1 MVYNDIDIFAKL
13 NSIRRKMKNVIF
25 NIDGMSCVVCSGSCK
40 KALLALDGVKNA
52 DVNFASG
59 KAVVEYDESK
69 LSEDDLAAAVAKA
82 GYSARFEKKEEREKT
97 FDKDLAVTLARVAL
111 GGALLLWSM
120 LPMLGVPYPS
130 AISPEGNPFV
140 YALVQIIL
148 CVPVMALSYKIYFRG
163 YRNLFRL
170 DPNMD
175 TLVAVSTT
183 AAFAYSVYGFVLVC
197 QGDAHAAHQLYFE
210 SAAVILALISL
221 GKYLESRALKKTG
234 KAIEE
239 LTRLAPDYAFVLRD
253 GAFVRIPASEVV
265 KGDTVRVAAGES
277 FCADGVIIKGSSAV
291 QESMITGESLP
302 VDKTV
307 GDKVIGGTVNGNGVI
322 EFEVTGAGEETMLS
336 RIITLVENAQNSRA
350 PIAKLADKVSK
361 VFVPAVM
368 AIAVIAAVAWAIA
381 GKDSAFVIKIFVS
394 VLTIACP
401 CALGLATPTAIITG
415 SGCGAKLGILFKN
428 AEALERTAGIDTVVF
443 DKTGTV
449 TEGVPR
455 VVKVY
460 AADGDERALLSVC
473 ASVERASTHPLAKA
487 VTDYAEEQGLAF
499 LPADGVKNLSGY
511 GLTAEVGGKKILCG
525 KGALL
530 RMNGVDTASIDGYLE
545 ECYDSGSSVVAVA
558 ADGKALGC
566 IALADGVKA
575 SARETVEELKKLG
588 IKTVMLTGDNSKAA
602 AYIAKQVGI
611 DEVVSEVLPE
621 GKTEKIKE
629 LKKGGAR
636 VAMVG
641 DGINDAPALTE
652 ADVGIAVGE
661 GSDVA
666 IESADV
672 VLVGG
677 NVAAVADA
685 IEIGRATLRN
695 VKENLFWA
703 FIYNVLG
710 IPFACGAF
718 YALGGLLLNPMIAGL
733 AMSCSSVCVVLNALR
748 LSYFKPKRLKKAEK
762 SAIMDKNGN
771 AAEVCDIGCPL
782 AKENIMKAEIRVE
795 GMMCAHCEARVN
807 KAVLALD
814 GVKSS
819 SASAADGMAVV
830 EYDADKVTLQAI
842 KDAIKAQDYEVKD

>member
-13 NSIRRKMKNVIF
+13 NGIRRKMKNVIF

-40 KALLALDGVKNA
+40 KALLALDGVKRA

-59 KAVVEYDESK
+59 KAVVEYDDKK
-69 LSEDDLAAAVAKA
+69 LTEDDLAAAVAKA
-82 GYSARFEKKEEREKT
+82 GYKARFEKKEEDKKG
-97 FDKDLAVTLARVAL
+97 FDKELVATLARVVL
-111 GGALLLWSM
+111 GGVLLLWSM
-120 LPMLGVPYPS
+120 LPMLGVPYPD
-130 AISPEGNPFV
+130 AVSPDGNPFV

-175 TLVAVSTT
+175 SLVAVSTT
-183 AAFAYSVYGFVLVC
+183 AAFVYSVYGFVLVC

-368 AIAVIAAVAWAIA
+368 AIAVVASVAWAIA
-381 GKDSAFVIKIFVS
+381 GYDSAFVIKIFVS

-415 SGCGAKLGILFKN
+415 SGNGAKMGVLFKN
-428 AEALERTAGIDTVVF
+428 AEALERSAHVDTVVF
-443 DKTGTV
+443 DKTGTI

-455 VVKVY
+455 VVGVY
-460 AADGDERALLSVC
+460 ATNGDENALLSLC
-473 ASVERASTHPLAKA
+473 SAVESGSTHPLAKA
-487 VTDYAEEQGLAF
+487 VCDYAEEK
-499 LPADGVKNLSGY
+499 GVQKTVAEEVNNFSGF
-511 GLTAEVGGKKILCG
+511 GLTAKAGGRKILCG
-525 KGALL
+525 KSALL
-530 RMNGVDTASIDGYLE
+530 TRNGIDIAPIRGFLDN
-545 ECYDSGSSVVAVA
+545 CYDSGSSVIAVA
-558 ADGKALGC
+558 EDGKATGC
-566 IALADGVKA
+566 IALADDVKE
-575 SARETVEELKKLG
+575 SAAEAVAALAGLG
-588 IKTVMLTGDNSKAA
+588 IKTVMLTGDNAKAA
-602 AYIAKQVGI
+602 EYIAKKVAI
-611 DEVVSEVLPE
+611 DEVISEVLPQQ
-621 GKTEKIKE
+621 KAEKIKE
-629 LKKGGAR
+629 LKDRGAF

-677 NVAAVADA
+677 DVRVVADA
-685 IEIGRATLRN
+685 IELGRATLRN

-748 LSYFKPKRLKKAEK
+748 LAYFKPKRLKNVRK
-762 SAIMDKNGN
+762 SAIIDEKKQLG
-771 AAEVCDIGCPL
+771 ETCTQGCPL
-782 AKENIMKAEIRVE
+782 AKETYMTTLIKVN
-795 GMMCAHCEARVN
+795 GMMCSHCEARVN
-807 KAVLALD
+807 KAVLALE
-814 GVKSS
+814 GVKACV
-819 SASAADGMAVV
+819 ASAADGSVKV
-830 EYDADKVTLQAI
+830 EYDENQVSLAQI
-842 KDAIKAQDYEVKD
+842 KDTITAQDYEVIG

>member
-1 MVYNDIDIFAKL
+1 
-13 NSIRRKMKNVIF
+13 MKNVIF
-25 NIDGMSCVVCSGSCK
+25 NIDGMSCVVCSGTCK
-40 KALLALDGVKNA
+40 KALLALDGVRRA

-59 KAVVEYDESK
+59 KAVVEYDDKK
-69 LSEDDLAAAVAKA
+69 LTEDDLAAAVAKA
-82 GYSARFEKKEEREKT
+82 GYKARFEKKTEEKSKA
-97 FDKDLAVTLARVAL
+97 DKELIFTLLRVVL

-130 AISPEGNPFV
+130 AVSPEGNPFV

-163 YRNLFRL
+163 YCNLFRL

-175 TLVAVSTT
+175 SLVAVSTT
-183 AAFAYSVYGFVLVC
+183 AAFVYSIYGFVLIC
-197 QGDAHAAHQLYFE
+197 GGDAHAAHQLYFE

-221 GKYLESRALKKTG
+221 GKYLENRALKKTG

-239 LTRLAPDYAFVLRD
+239 LTRLAPDYATVLRD
-253 GAFVRIPASEVV
+253 GTFVQVPSSEVV
-265 KGDTVRVAAGES
+265 AGDVVRVAAGES
-277 FCADGVIIKGSSAV
+277 FCCDGIITKGSSAI

-307 GDKVIGGTVNGNGVI
+307 GDNVIGGTINGNGVV
-322 EFEVTGAGEETMLS
+322 EFKATGVGADTMLS
-336 RIITLVENAQNSRA
+336 KIITLVDNAQNSRA

-368 AIAVIAAVAWAIA
+368 AIAVIASVIWAIV

-415 SGCGAKLGILFKN
+415 SGNGAKMGVLFKN
-428 AEALERTAGIDTVVF
+428 AEALEQTAHVNTVVF
-443 DKTGTV
+443 DKTGTI

-455 VVKVY
+455 VVRVY
-460 AADGDERALLSVC
+460 AVDGDENGLLTLC
-473 ASVERASTHPLAKA
+473 ASLESSSAHPLAKA
-487 VTDYAEEQGLAF
+487 VTDHAKEKGVAVTAAE
-499 LPADGVKNLSGY
+499 GVENLSGF
-511 GLTAEVGGKKILCG
+511 GLSATVEGKKVLCG
-525 KGALL
+525 KSALL
-530 RMNGVDTASIDGYLE
+530 TQNGVDLTPIRKYLD
-545 ECYDSGSSVVAVA
+545 ECYDSGSSVIAVA
-558 ADGKALGC
+558 EGGKALGY
-566 IALADGVKA
+566 IALADGVKQNA
-575 SARETVEELKKLG
+575 AEAVEALKKLG
-588 IKTVMLTGDNSKAA
+588 VKTVMLTGDNAKAA

-621 GKTEKIKE
+621 GKADKIKQ
-629 LKKGGAR
+629 LKESGAY

-652 ADVGIAVGE
+652 AQVGIAVGE

-677 NVAAVADA
+677 DVRAVADA
-685 IEIGRATLRN
+685 IELGRATLRN

-710 IPFACGAF
+710 IPFACGVV
-718 YALGGLLLNPMIAGL
+718 YALGGVLLSPMIAGL

-748 LSYFKPKRLKKAEK
+748 LTYFKPKRLKNAQKCVIIDEK
-762 SAIMDKNGN
+762 EQQS
-771 AAEVCDIGCPL
+771 EVCTAGCPL
-782 AKENIMKAEIRVE
+782 KKDNVMKSEIKVN

-814 GVKSS
+814 GVKSCQ
-819 SASAADGMAVV
+819 ASAANGSVNV
-830 EYDADKVTLQAI
+830 EYDESKVSIQAI
-842 KDAIKAQDYEVKD
+842 KDAIKAQDYEVVD

>member
-1 MVYNDIDIFAKL
+1 
-13 NSIRRKMKNVIF
+13 MKNVIF

-40 KALLALDGVKNA
+40 KALLALDGVRSA

-69 LSEDDLAAAVAKA
+69 LTEDDLAEAVAKA
-82 GYSARFEKKEEREKT
+82 GYSARFSKKTEAKKGV
-97 FDKDLAVTLARVAL
+97 DKDLAITLARVIL
-111 GGALLLWSM
+111 GGILLLWSM

-163 YRNLFRL
+163 YRNLIKL

-175 TLVAVSTT
+175 SLVAVSTT
-183 AAFAYSVYGFVLVC
+183 AAFIYSIYGFVLIC
-197 QGDAHAAHQLYFE
+197 GGDAHAAHQLYFE

-221 GKYLESRALKKTG
+221 GKYLESRALKKTS

-239 LTRLAPDYAFVLRD
+239 LTMLAPDKAMVLRD
-253 GAFVRIPASEVV
+253 GEFRLIPSSEVV
-265 KGDTVRVAAGES
+265 KGDIVRVAAGES
-277 FCADGVIIKGSSAV
+277 FCADGVIVKGSSVV

-307 GDKVIGGTVNGNGVI
+307 GDNVIGGTVNGNGAV
-322 EFEVTGAGEETMLS
+322 EFKATGVGADTMLS
-336 RIITLVENAQNSRA
+336 KIISLVENAQNSRA

-361 VFVPAVM
+361 VFVPSVM
-368 AIAVIAAVAWAIA
+368 AIAVIAAIAWAIA
-381 GKDSAFVIKIFVS
+381 GQDSAFVIKIFVS

-415 SGCGAKLGILFKN
+415 SGSGAKLGILFKN
-428 AEALERTAGIDTVVF
+428 AEALERTAKVDVVVF
-443 DKTGTV
+443 DKTGTI

-460 AADGDERALLSVC
+460 SVSGDENDLLAVC
-473 ASVERASTHPLAKA
+473 AAAESSSAHPLAKA
-487 VTDYAEEQGLAF
+487 VCEYAKERKAVIPSAEEVENTSGFGLSAK
-499 LPADGVKNLSGY
+499 VN
-511 GLTAEVGGKKILCG
+511 GKKVLCG
-525 KGALL
+525 KSALL
-530 RMNGVDTASIDGYLE
+530 ENDGVDISPIKKYIE
-545 ECYDSGSSVVAVA
+545 ECYDSGSSMIAVSV
-558 ADGKALGC
+558 DGKALGC
-566 IALADGVKA
+566 IALADGVKQ
-575 SARETVEELKKLG
+575 SAAETLAELKKSG
-588 IKTVMLTGDNSKAA
+588 IKTVMLTGDNAKAA

-621 GKTEKIKE
+621 GKAQKIKE
-629 LKKGGAR
+629 LKESGAH

-652 ADVGIAVGE
+652 AYVGIAIGE
-661 GSDVA
+661 GSDIAV
-666 IESADV
+666 ESADV

-677 NVAAVADA
+677 DIRAVADA
-685 IEIGRATLRN
+685 VELGRATIRN

-703 FIYNVLG
+703 FIYNILG
-710 IPFACGAF
+710 IPFACGVV
-718 YALGGLLLNPMIAGL
+718 YALGGVLLSPMIAGL

-748 LSYFKPKRLKKAEK
+748 LTKFKPKRLKKAAK
-762 SAIMDKNGN
+762 SAIINENKKMSD
-771 AAEVCDIGCPL
+771 VCGAGCPL
-782 AKENIMKAEIRVE
+782 KKENIMKGELKVN

-814 GVKSS
+814 GVKSCT
-819 SASAADGMAVV
+819 ASAANGTVNV
-830 EYDADKVTLQAI
+830 EYDENKVSLKEI
-842 KDAIKAQDYEVKD
+842 KDAITAQDYEVVG

>member
-1 MVYNDIDIFAKL
+1 
-13 NSIRRKMKNVIF
+13 MKSVIF

-40 KALLALDGVKNA
+40 KALLALDGVASA

-59 KAVVEYDESK
+59 KAVVEYDENK
-69 LSEDDLAAAVAKA
+69 LTTDDLADAVAKA
-82 GYSARFEKKEEREKT
+82 GYSARFAKEETKEKT
-97 FDKDLAVTLARVAL
+97 FDKELAITLARVIL

-130 AISPEGNPFV
+130 AISPEGNPLV

-148 CVPVMALSYKIYFRG
+148 CVPVMAMSYKIYFRG
-163 YRNLFRL
+163 YRNLVKL

-175 TLVAVSTT
+175 SLVAVSTT
-183 AAFAYSVYGFVLVC
+183 AAFAYSIYGFVLIC
-197 QGDAHAAHQLYFE
+197 GGDAHAAHQLYFE

-221 GKYLESRALKKTG
+221 GKYLENRALKKTG

-239 LTRLAPDYAFVLRD
+239 LTKLAPDFAYVKRE
-253 GAFVRIPASEVV
+253 GEFVRVPASEVV

-277 FCADGVIIKGSSAV
+277 FCADGVIVKGSSAV

-302 VDKTV
+302 VDKSV
-307 GDKVIGGTVNGNGVI
+307 GDNVIGGTVNGNGVV
-322 EFEVTGAGEETMLS
+322 EFEVTGTGEETMLS
-336 RIITLVENAQNSRA
+336 RIISLVENAQNSRA
-350 PIAKLADKVSK
+350 PIAKLADKVAK

-415 SGCGAKLGILFKN
+415 SGAGAKLGILFKN
-428 AEALERTAGIDTVVF
+428 AEALERTARVDTVVF
-443 DKTGTV
+443 DKTGTI
-449 TEGVPR
+449 TEGVPG
-455 VVKVY
+455 VTGVY
-460 AADGDERALLSVC
+460 AKDGDEDALLALC
-473 ASVERASTHPLAKA
+473 ASVESASEHPLAKA
-487 VTDYAEEQGLAF
+487 VTDYAAEKGLR
-499 LPADGVKNLSGY
+499 PAAAEDVENLSGF
-511 GLTAEVGGKKILCG
+511 GLTATVNGKKILCG
-525 KGALL
+525 KSALL
-530 RMNGVDTASIDGYLE
+530 EKNGVDITPIRGFLDK
-545 ECYDSGSSVVAVA
+545 CYDSGSSVIAVA
-558 ADGKALGC
+558 AGSEALGC
-566 IALADGVKA
+566 IALADGVKKN
-575 SARETVEELKKLG
+575 ARETVEELKKLG
-588 IKTVMLTGDNSKAA
+588 IKTVMLTGDNAKAA
-602 AYIAKQVGI
+602 AHIAKQVGI

-621 GKTEKIKE
+621 GKTEKIIQ
-629 LKKGGAR
+629 LKKSGAR

-677 NVAAVADA
+677 SVAAVADA
-685 IEIGRATLRN
+685 VEIGRATLRN

-703 FIYNVLG
+703 FVYNVLG

-748 LSYFKPKRLKKAEK
+748 LSYFKPKRLKKAAK
-762 SAIMDKNGN
+762 SAIIDKNSN
-771 AAEVCDIGCPL
+771 AAAVCGAGCPL
-782 AKENIMKAEIRVE
+782 AKERDMKEVIKIN

-814 GVKSS
+814 GVKSCV
-819 SASAADGMAVV
+819 ASAADANAVV
-830 EYDADKVTLQAI
+830 EFDADKVSLDAI
-842 KDAIKAQDYEVKD
+842 KDAIKAQDYEVVD